1 MKLCYDRESKTFT
14 FGRDRNI
21 HLYFGLED
29 VYYIGGIPVDREPIL
44 CDDEKT
50 EVLCTKYLGECDDYN
65 IKKMMVRKKWLRER
79 FEEVSENT
87 SKGQLDYYVRAHNV
101 KGPTMILELFFFER
115 IPRIRNAYLRLGRQ
129 GSSYEGEKRFP
140 LHYHWCPLMVNLGRV
155 TQGRFSTELNEIRDS
170 LVVEDIVW
178 TPYRAYE
185 SYRRQRI
192 FFRTIMFNF
201 GTLLYHQP
209 EKGARQL
216 QINNLT
222 AVKED
227 AVQPTSARGT
237 RNIEYP
243 RRYVNEIKLWK
254 ESRYDENNC
263 IRDLSKAFELP
274 PLPDESSNILDPIIA
289 EEESDDQVNDSM
301 KLGDYFNLLK
311 KKKAS
316 EKEEKSETSESI
328 PIYGTMDNFIFT
340 EVEDSERDVNQEEKE
355 QRKKEDKKIPEKES
369 EEENNDN
376 GKEEEGESLEK
387 ESEGEKGDLNEEE
400 KEKEDKKIPE

>member
-21 HLYFGLED
+21 DLYFGLED

-50 EVLCTKYLGECDDYN
+50 EVLCTKYLGECDDHN

-87 SKGQLDYYVRAHNV
+87 SEGQLDYY
-101 KGPTMILELFFFER
+101 LFFFER

-170 LVVEDIVW
+170 LVVE
-178 TPYRAYE
+178 
-185 SYRRQRI
+185 
-192 FFRTIMFNF
+192 
-201 GTLLYHQP
+201 L

-216 QINNLT
+216 QINNLA

-243 RRYVNEIKLWK
+243 RRY
-254 ESRYDENNC
+254 
-263 IRDLSKAFELP
+263 
-274 PLPDESSNILDPIIA
+274 
-289 EEESDDQVNDSM
+289 
-301 KLGDYFNLLK
+301 

-355 QRKKEDKKIPEKES
+355 ERKKEDKKIPEKES